1 MRIKVIITK
10 RLVDKD
16 SYFLTHAWMTNELNL
31 QHIELSVF
39 AMIFG
44 FCRDG
49 QGNFSGSRRYLAE
62 LCNCSL
68 KSVDIALKKL
78 VKKQLIIKDVE
89 YDKYHQKKCIYTV
102 DFEKINELVEKSTQS
117 NNYSGMSNSYSG
129 VRNNYSRG
137 RVKSTHNNI
146 DKNNSNKNNNNTLSD
161 DDGEVKNYG
170 RFGNVKLS
178 EYWYD
183 YLILES
189 EEWVDEYINRLD
201 MHIEKKGLQNM
212 CNSWPPK
219 KFGLTILDWMRRD
232 GVTSD

>member
-78 VKKQLIIKDVE
+78 LKKQLIIKDVS
-89 YDKYHQKKCIYTV
+89 YNKYHQKQCIYTV
-102 DFEKINELVEKSTQS
+102 DFEKINELVEKGTQSNNFSGVS
-117 NNYSGMSNSYSG
+117 NNYSGVS
-129 VRNNYSRG
+129 NNYSGG
-137 RVKSTHNNI
+137 RVKNTHNNI
-146 DKNNSNKNNNNTLSD
+146 DIKDSYINNNNTLSEGND
-161 DDGEVKNYG
+161 EVKQYG
-170 RFGNVKLS
+170 YKCQLKNV
-178 EYWYD
+178 
-183 YLILES
+183 
-189 EEWVDEYINRLD
+189 
-201 MHIEKKGLQNM
+201 Q
-212 CNSWPPK
+212 
-219 KFGLTILDWMRRD
+219 F
-232 GVTSD
+232 

>member
-1 MRIKVIITK
+1 MRIKVITTK

-39 AMIFG
+39 AMIYG

-49 QGNFSGSRRYLAE
+49 QGSFSGSRRYLAE

-68 KSVDIALKKL
+68 KSIDIALKKL
-78 VKKQLIIKDVE
+78 LKKQLIIKDVS
-89 YDKYHQKKCIYTV
+89 YNKYHQKQCTYTV
-102 DFEKINELVEKSTQS
+102 DFEKINELVEKGTQC
-117 NNYSGMSNSYSG
+117 NNYSG
-129 VRNNYSRG
+129 VRNNFSGVSNNYSGDRE
-137 RVKSTHNNI
+137 KNTHNNI
-146 DKNNSNKNNNNTLSD
+146 DIKNSNKNNNNTLSD
-161 DDGEVKNYG
+161 GDGEVKNYG

-178 EYWYD
+178 AYWYD
-183 YLILES
+183 YLTLES

-212 CNSWPPK
+212 CNSWTPK

>member
-78 VKKQLIIKDVE
+78 LKKQLIIKDVS
-89 YDKYHQKKCIYTV
+89 YNKYHQKQCIYTV
-102 DFEKINELVEKSTQS
+102 DFEKINELVEKGTQS
-117 NNYSGMSNSYSG
+117 NNYSG
-129 VRNNYSRG
+129 G
-137 RVKSTHNNI
+137 RVKNTHNNI
-146 DKNNSNKNNNNTLSD
+146 DIKDSYINNNNTLSEGND
-161 DDGEVKNYG
+161 EVKQYG
-170 RFGNVKLS
+170 RFGNVRLTAYLYDYLTLES
-178 EYWYD
+178 EYW
-183 YLILES
+183 I
-189 EEWVDEYINRLD
+189 DEYINRLD
-201 MHIEKKGLQNM
+201 IHIEKNGLQNR
-212 CNSWPPK
+212 CKLWRPE
-219 KFGLTILDWMRRD
+219 KFAFTIMDWMRRD
-232 GVTSD
+232 GVASD

>member
-68 KSVDIALKKL
+68 KSIDIALKKL

-117 NNYSGMSNSYSG
+117 NNY
-129 VRNNYSRG
+129 
-137 RVKSTHNNI
+137 
-146 DKNNSNKNNNNTLSD
+146 
-161 DDGEVKNYG
+161 
-170 RFGNVKLS
+170 
-178 EYWYD
+178 
-183 YLILES
+183 
-189 EEWVDEYINRLD
+189 
-201 MHIEKKGLQNM
+201 
-212 CNSWPPK
+212 
-219 KFGLTILDWMRRD
+219 
-232 GVTSD
+232 

>member
-1 MRIKVIITK
+1 MRIKVITTK

-39 AMIFG
+39 AMIYG

-49 QGNFSGSRRYLAE
+49 QGSFSGSRRYLAE

-68 KSVDIALKKL
+68 KSIDIALKNL
-78 VKKQLIIKDVE
+78 LKKQLIIKDVS
-89 YDKYHQKKCIYTV
+89 YNKYHQKQCTYTV
-102 DFEKINELVEKSTQS
+102 DFEKINELVEKGTQC
-117 NNYSGMSNSYSG
+117 NNYSG
-129 VRNNYSRG
+129 VRNNFSGVSNNYSGDRE
-137 RVKSTHNNI
+137 KNTHNNI
-146 DKNNSNKNNNNTLSD
+146 DIKNSNKNNNNTLSD
-161 DDGEVKNYG
+161 GDGEVKNYG

-178 EYWYD
+178 AYWYD
-183 YLILES
+183 YLTLES

-212 CNSWPPK
+212 CNSWTPK

>member
-78 VKKQLIIKDVE
+78 LKKQLIIKDVS
-89 YDKYHQKKCIYTV
+89 YNKYHQKQCIYTV
-102 DFEKINELVEKSTQS
+102 DFEKINELVEKGTQS
-117 NNYSGMSNSYSG
+117 NNYSGVS
-129 VRNNYSRG
+129 NNYSGG
-137 RVKSTHNNI
+137 RVKNTHNNI
-146 DKNNSNKNNNNTLSD
+146 DIKDSYINNNNTLSEGND
-161 DDGEVKNYG
+161 EVKQYG
-170 RFGNVKLS
+170 RFGNVRLTAYLYDYLTLES
-178 EYWYD
+178 EYW
-183 YLILES
+183 I
-189 EEWVDEYINRLD
+189 DEYINRLD
-201 MHIEKKGLQNM
+201 IHIEKNGLQNR
-212 CNSWPPK
+212 CKLWRPE
-219 KFGLTILDWMRRD
+219 KFAFTIMDWMRRD
-232 GVTSD
+232 GVASD